1 MKKSILQNVLVIM
14 GVILY
19 QALFWQEKLG
29 LNVLVFTLFIQASL
43 WYLHP
48 ENRTRGTVII
58 TGVGTLITAI
68 LVVVHNST
76 LVKLIHFLSLCSF
89 VGFVQER
96 EFRFIFYAFF
106 LFLKTALR
114 VPLETLDRL
123 NQALTGGTNWR
134 RLQYQASLVL
144 IPFIVLTVFY
154 LIYYRANPQFAA
166 LSNDF
171 WFHFFDLFHW
181 DISFLR
187 VMFSLLGLVL
197 VGAVFW
203 QHRSHNLV
211 AKQLAK
217 SLQLIRQRTKRKGRI
232 RSFGTMGLKKEYQSG
247 LLLVASLNVLL
258 LLVNFLDIQ
267 YVWFGEQPSNPADW
281 KIYVHEG
288 TYLLIVAILLAM
300 AILLVLF
307 RRNLNFYTKNKILQT
322 MAYVWIAQNA
332 ILALSVGIR
341 NWRYVEHCG
350 LAYKRIGV
358 FIFLILVFYGLYTMY
373 LKVRDKRSLYF
384 LLFRNSWAMYAVL
397 VAATF
402 VNWDVAITKY
412 NLTAKTESG
421 IDVPFL
427 VHTVS
432 NKNLYLLTE
441 HQSLLE
447 NEGGFYH
454 HSVEDLLRHKQQRF
468 EREQKDLSFW
478 SWNYSDW
485 RNQQYLVAR
494 KID

>member
-1 MKKSILQNVLVIM
+1 MKKSILQNVLVII

-19 QALFWQEKLG
+19 QTLFWQEKLG
-29 LNVLVFTLFIQASL
+29 LNVLVFTVLIQASL

-48 ENRTRGTVII
+48 ENRSHGTVII
-58 TGVGTLITAI
+58 TGLGTLITAI
-68 LVVVHNST
+68 LVVIHNST

-106 LFLKTALR
+106 LFLKTAFR
-114 VPLETLDRL
+114 IPLETLDRL
-123 NQALTGGTNWR
+123 NQALTGGMNWR
-134 RLQYQASLVL
+134 RLQYRASLVL
-144 IPFIVLTVFY
+144 IPFIVLVVFY

-166 LSNDF
+166 LSDDF

-181 DISFLR
+181 DISFSR

-217 SLQLIRQRTKRKGRI
+217 SLQLVRQRVKRKGRV
-232 RSFGTMGLKKEYQSG
+232 RGFGTMGLKKEYQSG

-267 YVWFGEQPSNPADW
+267 YVWFGEQPTNPAEW

-307 RRNLNFYTKNKILQT
+307 RRNLNFYIKNKALQT

-358 FIFLILVFYGLYTMY
+358 FIFLLLVFYGLFTMH
-373 LKVRDKRSLYF
+373 LKVRDKRSFYF
-384 LLFRNSWAMYAVL
+384 LLFRNSWAMYAVF

-402 VNWDVAITKY
+402 VNWDVVITRY
-412 NLTAKTESG
+412 NLTAETESG
-421 IDVPFL
+421 IDVAFL
-427 VHTVS
+427 AFEVS
-432 NKNLYLLTE
+432 DKNLYLLME
-441 HQSLLE
+441 HQ
-447 NEGGFYH
+447 
-454 HSVEDLLRHKQQRF
+454 DLLDSNVGVNREHVGEVLQNKQQRF
-468 EREQKDLSFW
+468 ERQQEGLSFW
-478 SWNYSDW
+478 SWNYPDW
-485 RNQQYLVAR
+485 RNQQYLTGQ
-494 KID
+494 KGE